1 MKCDSSRGPARNAF
15 PLPSM
20 LMLIINAFC
29 AGSSSTAITP
39 HMNLKGPAQNA
50 LMMHISIDGKWK
62 YIIPNNF
69 LMIAIYTNIS
79 FYFGEIRFLSIK
91 KDSKGYLDIQW
102 CIAVGT
108 KCHVGMKTDIYVL
121 KNLI

>member
-1 MKCDSSRGPARNAF
+1 MIERAWPSSR
-15 PLPSM
+15 
-20 LMLIINAFC
+20 FC
-29 AGSSSTAITP
+29 V
-39 HMNLKGPAQNA
+39 
-50 LMMHISIDGKWK
+50 
-62 YIIPNNF
+62 
-69 LMIAIYTNIS
+69 
-79 FYFGEIRFLSIK
+79 FGEIRFLSIK